1 VSVTKEKK
9 CHMNRILILA
19 DVPGWAYDR
28 RAKALK
34 KYAPSGWEVDVK
46 YGGELKLIDFLPYDL
61 VFDIDYSAA
70 AGTKQW
76 LRNSGSKAKFVV
88 SHNADER
95 RCRELYSRNQQLA
108 DLVIFNNH
116 AAYHSFGSPPGSC
129 NISNGVDLE
138 DFYPTGQDR
147 SDSALWTGGEGKKGH
162 KDFLVPFCEKCPEVN
177 VKTKPVQAGS
187 WKDGFPTDELWGT
200 DRMRDFYNG
209 SKVVLCFSETDA
221 TPNYVLEGMA
231 CGLVPVTVRVGN
243 AMEFGR
249 HNENLIFV
257 DRDFNS
263 FKTGIEL
270 AISDYDYL
278 SSQALATI
286 SGWGWE
292 SRSKVFFDV
301 FQRLIEGERIQPFS
315 YMDA

>member
-1 VSVTKEKK
+1 MSK
-9 CHMNRILILA
+9 ILILA

-34 KYAPSGWEVDVK
+34 KYAPPGWEVDIRYGCEVK
-46 YGGELKLIDFLPYDL
+46 SIDFRPYDL

-70 AGTKQW
+70 AHTRQW
-76 LRNSGSKAKFVV
+76 MRNSGAKAKFVV
-88 SHNADER
+88 SHNADQHRCHEVYHRNR
-95 RCRELYSRNQQLA
+95 RIA
-108 DLVIFNNH
+108 DLIIFNNY
-116 AAYHSFGSPPGSC
+116 AAYKCFGMAPGTC
-129 NISNGVDLE
+129 NISNGVDLD
-138 DFYPTGQDR
+138 DFHPTGADR

-162 KDFLVPFCEKCPEVN
+162 KDFLKPFCEKYPEVN
-177 VKTKPVQAGS
+177 VTTKPIS
-187 WKDGFPTDELWGT
+187 SNTWKDGTPTKELWGT
-200 DRMRDFYNG
+200 DRMREFYNS

-249 HNENLIFV
+249 HNENVIFV
-257 DRDFNS
+257 DRDWDD
-263 FKTGIEL
+263 FKTGIDL

-278 SSQALATI
+278 SREALATI
-286 SGWGWE
+286 SHWGWE
-292 SRSKVFFDV
+292 TRSNLFFDV
-301 FQRLIEGERIQPFS
+301 FQRLIQGEKIAPFT